1 MGGPSN
7 PPPLV
12 NAAGSTLSLKGLG
25 GPDLSGYGLDNVQS
39 FRANSAAGAQMF
51 LNWLTAGGAPKPVDP
66 GSIFTQA
73 QATAPAQQAAA
84 KGQGIGGLFGTGSMI
99 GELAPP
105 VQPIQPLQGIKSMNT
120 SPLQPGVPYSVPAL
134 PKVGGR

>member
-1 MGGPSN
+1 
-7 PPPLV
+7 
-12 NAAGSTLSLKGLG
+12 
-25 GPDLSGYGLDNVQS
+25 
-39 FRANSAAGAQMF
+39 MF